1 MNFSKQL
8 KKYREQNN
16 FSREVLAEKI
26 YVTRQTISK
35 WENDKSY
42 PDIHNLIALS
52 VLFDITLDQ
61 LVKGDVEMLK
71 NIRDIYQYKEW
82 NFIFNVLILLS
93 LFFMIVGRKLFGEVF
108 SLCMGGLIVLII
120 FIKRMMLYRIE
131 KKNKIETT
139 FINFKSANEILFMLE
154 NPDLELRDI
163 KIKHNKSKIVH
174 YVSTVGLFIVY
185 IIICAYISKVI

>member
-16 FSREVLAEKI
+16 FSQEVLAEKI

>member
-16 FSREVLAEKI
+16 FSQEVLAEKI

-71 NIRDIYQYKEW
+71 SIRDIYQYKEW

-93 LFFMIVGRKLFGEVF
+93 LFFMIVGRKLLGEVF

-120 FIKRMMLYRIE
+120 FIKRMMLYHIE

-163 KIKHNKSKIVH
+163 KIKHNKSKTVH

-185 IIICAYISKVI
+185 IIICAYISKLI